1 MAYKTN
7 INQYNDPWKKD
18 QKNSDVKDK
27 KTNEYDSL
35 PPDLDDIFRKLSK
48 KFDKFKRKNITHKTN
63 KHPKFYIGSI
73 LICLLVVW
81 ISSGFYTIK
90 EAERGVILR
99 LGKFHH
105 IVQPGLNWKPSFIDV
120 IYPVNVESVRELA
133 ASGIMLTSDENVVK
147 VEMNVQYKVIHPK
160 NYLFSVTNAD
170 NSLRQA
176 TDSALRGVIG
186 KYTMDRILTEGR
198 TLVRSDTQKI
208 LEETIQP
215 YNMGIELLDVNFQTA
230 RPPEE
235 VKAAFDDAIAA
246 RENEQQYIRE
256 AEAYANEVQPQA
268 NGKAQRILEEG
279 RAYKARTILEAQGE
293 VQRFTK
299 VLPEYKIAPK
309 ITRERLYIDTME
321 RILNQLFKNSEFKN
335 SQQDLHETIYKKN
348 QNDINTD
355 NRKNSE
361 DSYKYKKKF
370 DTKKNNEGQ
379 RGLVLRFG
387 KVLRGE
393 DNTPIIYTPGIH
405 IKIPLIETVKNL
417 DAKIQTMENQ
427 ADRFVTME
435 KKDLIVDS
443 YIKWKIIDFSRYYL
457 ATGGGDV
464 AQGEVLLKRKFSD
477 RLRSELGRLD
487 VKGIVTDSRNKLM
500 SDVRFSLNNGTSG
513 LDEDDTIYNKK
524 IDTALSNQIQQ
535 GQEVGIHPNSMAA
548 LGIEVVDVRIKQIN
562 LPSEVSDAIYQRMRA
577 EREAVARRHRS
588 QGKEEA
594 EKLRA
599 TADYKVT
606 RTLAEAK
613 RQSLIIKGE
622 ADAETAKLYAL
633 SFNADPEFYV
643 FIRSLRAY
651 ENSFN
656 NTQDLILIDS
666 KSNFLRFMHN
676 VES

>member
-321 RILNQLFKNSEFKN
+321 RILSKNKKLFIHSAESANHNLFLFQLDQLFKNSEFKN

-370 DTKKNNEGQ
+370 DTKKNN
-379 RGLVLRFG
+379 V
-387 KVLRGE
+387 
-393 DNTPIIYTPGIH
+393 
-405 IKIPLIETVKNL
+405 
-417 DAKIQTMENQ
+417 
-427 ADRFVTME
+427 
-435 KKDLIVDS
+435 
-443 YIKWKIIDFSRYYL
+443 
-457 ATGGGDV
+457 
-464 AQGEVLLKRKFSD
+464 
-477 RLRSELGRLD
+477 
-487 VKGIVTDSRNKLM
+487 RN
-500 SDVRFSLNNGTSG
+500 
-513 LDEDDTIYNKK
+513 E
-524 IDTALSNQIQQ
+524 
-535 GQEVGIHPNSMAA
+535 
-548 LGIEVVDVRIKQIN
+548 
-562 LPSEVSDAIYQRMRA
+562 
-577 EREAVARRHRS
+577 
-588 QGKEEA
+588 
-594 EKLRA
+594 
-599 TADYKVT
+599 
-606 RTLAEAK
+606 
-613 RQSLIIKGE
+613 
-622 ADAETAKLYAL
+622 
-633 SFNADPEFYV
+633 
-643 FIRSLRAY
+643 
-651 ENSFN
+651 
-656 NTQDLILIDS
+656 LIL
-666 KSNFLRFMHN
+666 R
-676 VES
+676 